1 MSYPFHDIQ
10 IQTDKSKLLI
20 ESMYTVRRKDA
31 ARLAWTKH
39 TKEVSSERDIRYSAI
54 VTCSS
59 LRSVAIN
66 NTGYGQSLIL
76 YIASPVDFASYLN
89 LVNSY
94 YIYM

>member
-1 MSYPFHDIQ
+1 
-10 IQTDKSKLLI
+10 
-20 ESMYTVRRKDA
+20 MYTVRRKDA

-39 TKEVSSERDIRYSAI
+39 TKEVSGGRDIRYSAI

-76 YIASPVDFASYLN
+76 YIASPVDFASYL
-89 LVNSY
+89 SEFIEFSQ
-94 YIYM
+94 YIIHLYVITSVGSEQVYLQA